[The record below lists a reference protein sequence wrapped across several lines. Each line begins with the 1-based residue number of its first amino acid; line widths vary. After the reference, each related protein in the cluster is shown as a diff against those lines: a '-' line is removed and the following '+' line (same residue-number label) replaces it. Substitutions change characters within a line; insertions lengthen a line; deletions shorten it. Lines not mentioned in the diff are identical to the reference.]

1 MLHRELQ
8 DVRRPLLHLLRP
20 VGVQFVSATL
30 VLSKLRIELGPLLR
44 VWSVEFDRWCDDRA
58 EVEIRGGNVESRER
72 DGVHR
77 RSRLLLSLDLVG
89 LGELGAV
96 VVAHR
101 HGYGSGVIQEQ
112 SVTDL
117 TRRGAV

>member
-1 MLHRELQ
+1 MLKRELQ

-20 VGVQFVSATL
+20 VDVQFVSATL

-44 VWSVEFDRWCDDRA
+44 VWSVEFDWCDDRA
-58 EVEIRGGNVESRER
+58 EVEFRGGNVKSRER
-72 DGVHR
+72 NGVHR
-77 RSRLLLSLDLVG
+77 RPRLLLSLG
-89 LGELGAV
+89 LGGMGELVAV
-96 VVAHR
+96 VAAHR